1 MFGSWK
7 TWIWMH
13 IDSPYPGLVF
23 CQVGSITRSQ
33 FLHLILVVVRM
44 QNFRNMAYRI
54 TITIENSDCDLL
66 NLGFGNLPHIR
77 GSHWQAPPPIISCW
91 VVLKNAG
98 GRGHVNWPGVMYYNR
113 LIDYLLLQ
121 SKIMT
126 PIKSIF
132 WSEFPWASYTSTV
145 WKTITTW
152 FLSTKLRWHCK

>member
-1 MFGSWK
+1 
-7 TWIWMH
+7 MH

-54 TITIENSDCDLL
+54 TITIVNSDCDLL

-77 GSHWQAPPPIISCW
+77 GSHSQAPPPIISCW

-98 GRGHVNWPGVMYYNR
+98 GRGRVNWPGVMYYNR
-113 LIDYLLLQ
+113 LINYLLLQ

-132 WSEFPWASYTSTV
+132 WSESP
-145 WKTITTW
+145 
-152 FLSTKLRWHCK
+152 